1 MSEWM
6 SSCTIAISAD
16 FSGLGVTAMTAL
28 RRVLREQGVHL
39 RVVKNRLALL
49 AADAAGRTLIRD
61 IVEGP
66 TAIAFGF
73 DDPAGPAKAL
83 ADYIRTT
90 RLPLAI
96 RGGVMGER
104 ALTAAEVNR
113 LATLPS
119 KEELVARLM
128 ARIQAPAGGLVNVL
142 QAPVSG
148 LARVLQR
155 HAEAVQDE
163 AAQDEAAPGEAA
175 PDEAAPGEA
184 AQDEAAPGEAAQD
197 EAAPG
202 EVAQDEA
209 PEDEAPEDEAPEDET
224 PQDEVAQDEAPEDE
238 TAEGEVTRG

>member
-1 MSEWM
+1 M
-6 SSCTIAISAD
+6 SSCTIVISAD
-16 FSGLGVTAMTAL
+16 FSGLGATAMTAL
-28 RRVLREQGVHL
+28 RRALREQGVHL

-49 AADAAGRTLIRD
+49 AADAAGRTIIRD

-90 RLPLAI
+90 RSPLAI

-148 LARVLQR
+148 LARVLRR

-163 AAQDEAAPGEAA
+163 GVQDEG
-175 PDEAAPGEA
+175 
-184 AQDEAAPGEAAQD
+184 
-197 EAAPG
+197 
-202 EVAQDEA
+202 
-209 PEDEAPEDEAPEDET
+209 
-224 PQDEVAQDEAPEDE
+224 AQDEAPEDE
-238 TAEGEVTRG
+238 TAED